1 MRVLLHLNDLS
12 IGGSQMN
19 AVDLA
24 RGLRRR
30 GVEVHLAAASPPGPL
45 VHVIESEGLPLERLT
60 RDRVEPGGAAAPLRE
75 LAAQL
80 DLDLVHTFEWQQAL
94 DALRGPYLVD
104 GIPMVS
110 TVMTMSV
117 PTWLP
122 ARRPLTTGTPALTDR
137 ARRHHRGPVW
147 TLPPPV
153 DVRRDRADASSAQD
167 FRRRLGVPSDQPL
180 VVMVSR
186 VVPTMKL
193 ESILD
198 AADAVAVLGRGA
210 VLAVVGTG
218 PGLRCVVERA
228 AELNR
233 LADTTLVHVTGELV
247 DARPAYAAAD
257 VVIGMGGS
265 AIRALAHGKPTIVAG
280 TRGFAA
286 TVDEVTL
293 PWFRHHGFYGVGTSS
308 PGASLRRELG
318 RLLDDADGRAHL
330 GEWGRGIAEQEYSL
344 EHCTDILAEVYA
356 RALDAP
362 RPEARERRIESQRV
376 TVHRAAADV
385 TPAPLRRVV
394 RRAVT
399 ATSSHRRAPNP
410 VAGGVG

>member
-1 MRVLLHLNDLS
+1 MRVLMHLNDLS

-24 RGLRRR
+24 RGLRER
-30 GVEVHLAAASPPGPL
+30 GVDVHMSAASPPGPL
-45 VHVIESEGLPLERLT
+45 VRVIEAEGLPLERLT
-60 RDRVEPGGAAAPLRE
+60 RDRVEPGGAAAPLRD
-75 LAAQL
+75 LAA
-80 DLDLVHTFEWQQAL
+80 DIGADLVHTFEWQQAL
-94 DALRGPYLVD
+94 DALRGPYLAD
-104 GIPMVS
+104 GTPMVS

-117 PTWLP
+117 PRWLP
-122 ARRPLTTGTPALTDR
+122 ARRPLTTGTPALTEL

-153 DVRRDRADASSAQD
+153 DVRRDRPAVAHA
-167 FRRRLGVPSDQPL
+167 FRRNLGVAEDQPL

-186 VVPTMKL
+186 IVPTMKL

-198 AADAVAVLGRGA
+198 AADAVAVLGQGVA
-210 VLAVVGTG
+210 LAVVGTG
-218 PGLRCVVERA
+218 PGLRCVHERA
-228 AELNR
+228 TELNR
-233 LADTTLVHVTGELV
+233 LADATLVHVVGELV

-286 TVDEVTL
+286 TVDEVSL
-293 PWFRHHGFYGVGTSS
+293 PWFRHHGFYGVGTSN

-318 RLLDDADGRAHL
+318 RLLGDRSRRAEL
-330 GEWGRGIAEQEYSL
+330 GEWGRGIVVQEYSL
-344 EHCTDILAEVYA
+344 EHCMDILGEVYDHA
-356 RALDAP
+356 VRAP
-362 RPEARERRIESQRV
+362 RPDARERRLESQRV

-394 RRAVT
+394 RRAVAAT
-399 ATSSHRRAPNP
+399 ASHRHMPDV